1 MQFLVKWNGE
11 IVAFKSI
18 HIIDLGVLW
27 DQGDYDYSLDIP
39 LVMS

>member
-11 IVAFKSI
+11 VVAFKDI
-18 HIIDLGVLW
+18 HIIDLGLLW
-27 DQGDYDYSLDIP
+27 DQGDYALDIP